1 MIGRPRYHYGGRFFN
16 IINSKNELIKDSKSK
31 YYSEYISKEREFRV
45 YVFNGS
51 VYDIQEKFP
60 RNRSIIQWNS
70 SMENGIFKS
79 MKRKNWP
86 KELWEIALSATKII
100 KMNCSAV
107 DVIEKDD
114 KFYVLELNSS
124 PRMNTYVAEKFKNQ
138 INLLL
143 KKYKD

>member
-1 MIGRPRYHYGGRFFN
+1 
-16 IINSKNELIKDSKSK
+16 
-31 YYSEYISKEREFRV
+31 
-45 YVFNGS
+45 
-51 VYDIQEKFP
+51 
-60 RNRSIIQWNS
+60 
-70 SMENGIFKS
+70 
-79 MKRKNWP
+79 
-86 KELWEIALSATKII
+86 
-100 KMNCSAV
+100 MNCSAV